1 MNLSHFSPL
10 GGTSSILRTFLGGT
24 SQKRHPV
31 HCSLSSDGSEE
42 GPDCL
47 AAGQEEAEVAEEEEL
62 LRRAIA
68 LSLEATLEDDED
80 DEELLKQAIALS
92 LSD

>member
-1 MNLSHFSPL
+1 MFN
-10 GGTSSILRTFLGGT
+10 I
-24 SQKRHPV
+24 
-31 HCSLSSDGSEE
+31 HCALSSDGSAE
-42 GPDCL
+42 GPECL
-47 AAGQEEAEVAEEEEL
+47 AASQEEAEVEEEEL

-80 DEELLKQAIALS
+80 DEELLRQAIALS